1 MATDFSKEVAQ
12 DIIDRMRAGTAP
24 WQRPWE
30 PGQLRSH
37 FNPKT
42 GKPYRGFNQIWLDLQ
57 GRSDPRWM
65 TYNQA
70 AEVGG
75 QVRKGERGTTIE
87 YWQWS
92 KDEPAKDD
100 NGKIIKDADGQTVM
114 RRVELSKPRRFSARV
129 FNAEQI
135 DGLEPLPP
143 TRLLPDFERHQ
154 QAETILS
161 RSPAP
166 IRHIDG
172 DRAYYEPIADRI
184 TLPLREQ
191 FKSPDLY
198 YATAFHELGHSS
210 GHESRL
216 NRDLLHPFGSEA
228 YAREELVAEIA
239 SYMMAQRMGM
249 AFDPGHHVS
258 YLESWLRR
266 LEQDPREIFR
276 AAAEAEK
283 VVEWVIGLEREVERE
298 QSAPGIEQEPL
309 APALT
314 AALDE
319 ALARVERENA
329 DLRLAAEVNAA
340 LNRQIETYLPGQDLS
355 ASQDLQAALLAR
367 ERLWMETD
375 HPLSQA
381 HQRLRE
387 SDRLGSV
394 TPAVAAFHSLENP
407 DQLLEDQIRFARQF
421 GVPPAHVEI
430 LVGIL
435 GEAFDGRNV
444 QADFEAFA
452 SISEGHLLLAST
464 TFHSLFRDRPSPE
477 WAVPPSSPERPDLEQ
492 RYLAG
497 MIAAEVNRDRVH
509 SGPMLAGF
517 RFEGVDDVNALIQ
530 SWSGVEPQHGRLAV
544 HAAEMVMAFGAVQR
558 PDQAPIPQLADA
570 DQILSDFG
578 RVSPAHFAALATL
591 REQIDAAVSQPVR
604 ETLKAYALTAAE
616 VSAEIPAERTSM
628 ASDRAANVRGDT
640 QQKDALM
647 RSEDAAP
654 IIAPARVNLD
664 VPFADKNEA
673 KAAGA
678 KWDKTEK
685 TWFAPKGTDLAP
697 LARWTGARAEEPELV
712 PEVEFKEFLESHGY
726 VFDKGELP
734 IMDGEI
740 HRQKV
745 DGDKGS
751 ERSGA
756 YVGYTDDH
764 PAGFMERFG
773 SKGYKLN
780 WKSQQRT
787 AGLSKEDRD
796 RLAREGEAKQAERLA
811 VRQAGYERA
820 AAEVE
825 KIVAACEPAPGTHRY
840 LDAKN
845 VLPSGVLMM
854 TGIAAMPPGDP
865 DPQQFGRPGNLLIPA
880 HDIDGKVWTAQ
891 SISPGGMK
899 SFPRGARLH
908 GCHHL
913 IGEASREGGDIL
925 VCEGWATGQTIHE
938 ATGKPVAVAF
948 NANNLE
954 AVAREYRDRF
964 PDKAILILGDNDHRK
979 EAEIDPA
986 TNLPKP
992 NVGKEKAIAAARAVG
1007 GQAVLPPFR
1016 PTDQG
1021 SDWNDFATIH
1031 GEAATRRAIQE
1042 QLAIA
1047 MRRELTEEITASR
1060 DIDRD
1065 QPAQEREREREQG
1078 RAAMPDR
1085 DDDRPR
1091 RDLDPDRDRQREQDR
1106 DREPALTMGR

>member
-1 MATDFSKEVAQ
+1 MIEAGHSPADIAARFNIDEARVHRRLKLAKVSPKLIALYREGTIEFEQLAAFTLADDHAVQEAAYFDVPEGWARNAGHIRKRLTEGEVDASTDRLARFVGM
-12 DIIDRMRAGTAP
+12 DVYRAAGGAV
-24 WQRPWE
+24 R
-30 PGQLRSH
+30 
-37 FNPKT
+37 
-42 GKPYRGFNQIWLDLQ
+42 LDLF
-57 GRSDPRWM
+57 SL
-65 TYNQA
+65 
-70 AEVGG
+70 
-75 QVRKGERGTTIE
+75 KGEGFI
-87 YWQWS
+87 Q
-92 KDEPAKDD
+92 DVA
-100 NGKIIKDADGQTVM
+100 
-114 RRVELSKPRRFSARV
+114 
-129 FNAEQI
+129 
-135 DGLEPLPP
+135 
-143 TRLLPDFERHQ
+143 LLQ
-154 QAETILS
+154 
-161 RSPAP
+161 
-166 IRHIDG
+166 
-172 DRAYYEPIADRI
+172 
-184 TLPLREQ
+184 
-191 FKSPDLY
+191 
-198 YATAFHELGHSS
+198 
-210 GHESRL
+210 
-216 NRDLLHPFGSEA
+216 
-228 YAREELVAEIA
+228 
-239 SYMMAQRMGM
+239 
-249 AFDPGHHVS
+249 
-258 YLESWLRR
+258 
-266 LEQDPREIFR
+266 
-276 AAAEAEK
+276 
-283 VVEWVIGLEREVERE
+283 
-298 QSAPGIEQEPL
+298 
-309 APALT
+309 
-314 AALDE
+314 
-319 ALARVERENA
+319 
-329 DLRLAAEVNAA
+329 RLAAEKLSAEAA
-340 LNRQIETYLPGQDLS
+340 VLEGEGWKWVRVEPEINWQEMDAMGRIYEVDLPLSEEVTAQIEKLSEQYQALEAEGQGETVEG
-355 ASQDLQAALLAR
+355 AAA
-367 ERLWMETD
+367 
-375 HPLSQA
+375 
-381 HQRLRE
+381 
-387 SDRLGSV
+387 
-394 TPAVAAFHSLENP
+394 
-407 DQLLEDQIRFARQF
+407 
-421 GVPPAHVEI
+421 
-430 LVGIL
+430 
-435 GEAFDGRNV
+435 
-444 QADFEAFA
+444 
-452 SISEGHLLLAST
+452 
-464 TFHSLFRDRPSPE
+464 
-477 WAVPPSSPERPDLEQ
+477 
-492 RYLAG
+492 
-497 MIAAEVNRDRVH
+497 
-509 SGPMLAGF
+509 
-517 RFEGVDDVNALIQ
+517 
-530 SWSGVEPQHGRLAV
+530 
-544 HAAEMVMAFGAVQR
+544 
-558 PDQAPIPQLADA
+558 
-570 DQILSDFG
+570 
-578 RVSPAHFAALATL
+578 
-591 REQIDAAVSQPVR
+591 IDAAVSQPVR

-640 QQKDALM
+640 QQKDAPM